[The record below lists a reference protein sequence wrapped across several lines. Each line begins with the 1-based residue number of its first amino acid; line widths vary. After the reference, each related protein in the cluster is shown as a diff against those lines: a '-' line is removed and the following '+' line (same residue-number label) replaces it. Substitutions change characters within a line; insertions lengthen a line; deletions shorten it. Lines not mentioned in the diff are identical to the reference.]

1 MRDWL
6 RGKPGGL
13 LAFAGVAALVAGGL
27 GWATAA
33 ALRLEREQ
41 WDSRA
46 EAVRAIRLR
55 LALGR
60 LDGQLAP
67 LLAREDGR
75 PFNHY
80 SAIFPAALALQN
92 TGFACAPGTVL
103 EPSPLLHA
111 ELPPWALLHFQ
122 ADGKAGWASPQVLPS
137 ALVARLKQAGM
148 AGALA
153 NVTDKRKELLAEVAR
168 TLKPQDLLTAARERA
183 HGAYQRETTLLA
195 HRDNDVNI
203 LLERLT
209 PNRQGKSAANSA
221 EFNNTQR
228 QAVNPQFPYGGG
240 QLGQLG
246 GMNYGQLGG
255 NLGGGNFQGGLGGGF
270 QGNTAAQPAP
280 VQNAGGAQRA
290 AAEPQQVQQ
299 QPAPAQQPQANELT
313 NYTRLPRD
321 QALGVFRDN
330 GTGWLNPAKKEVVVR
345 TEVNVELTPMAPV
358 WLKPETGPERL
369 ALVRLVRVEDQEVCQ
384 GVLLDD
390 KTLCTGLAEL
400 VTDLFSDARLV
411 PAPAGEEAENALA
424 ALPLRL
430 DPGPDEAADGGPGWT
445 PLRVGLA
452 LAWAAAL
459 VALLTVGLGG
469 WSLLDLSERRIRFVS
484 AVTHELRTPLTTLR
498 LYLDM
503 LRDGM
508 VREEARREEYIRT
521 LHGETD
527 RLHRL
532 VGNVLDFSRLE
543 KQRPRLVRAPAG
555 VADLLE
561 QARTAWQR
569 HCEDAG
575 KELLV
580 ENQTPEGAAL
590 CTDAGLVRQVLSN
603 LLDNA
608 CKYSREAA
616 DRRLWLRALPAADG
630 VLFEVE
636 DRGPGVPAKERR
648 SVFRAFRRGRGVD
661 TTAGGVG
668 LGLAL
673 ARRWARLLGGRLALR
688 AASPEG
694 GACFQ
699 LYLPG

>member
-13 LAFAGVAALVAGGL
+13 IAFAGIAALVAGGL

-41 WDSRA
+41 WDERA
-46 EAVRAIRLR
+46 AAVRAIRLR

-60 LDGQLAP
+60 LDGQVAP

-80 SAIFPAALALQN
+80 SAVFPTPLALQN
-92 TGFACAPGTVL
+92 TGHACAPGTVL

-111 ELPPWALLHFQ
+111 DLPPWALLHFQ
-122 ADGKAGWASPQVLPS
+122 ADRQGGWSSPQVPPA
-137 ALVARLKQAGM
+137 ALVARLKQAGLSS
-148 AGALA
+148 ALA
-153 NVTDKRKELLAEVAR
+153 NVTDRRRELLAEVAR
-168 TLKPQDLLTAARERA
+168 GLPTADLLAAARERA
-183 HGAYQRETTLLA
+183 RGAFQHETTLLA
-195 HRDNDVNI
+195 LRDTTLNS
-203 LLERLT
+203 LLDTLGPSGRAGKYNANNSVMGTEL
-209 PNRQGKSAANSA
+209 RQ
-221 EFNNTQR
+221 Q
-228 QAVNPQFPYGGG
+228 VNPAFPYGGQLG
-240 QLGQLG
+240 GTNLGQLG
-246 GMNYGQLGG
+246 G
-255 NLGGGNFQGGLGGGF
+255 FGGGF
-270 QGNTAAQPAP
+270 QGGGGQPAP
-280 VQNAGGAQRA
+280 VQNGGGRGGQRGQS
-290 AAEPQQVQQ
+290 EPQQQM
-299 QPAPAQQPQANELT
+299 PQAAPNDASN
-313 NYTRLPRD
+313 NYRLPRD
-321 QALGVFRDN
+321 QALGVLRDN
-330 GTGWLNPAKKEVVVR
+330 GTGWFNPAKKESVVP
-345 TEVNVELTPMAPV
+345 TEVNLELTPMAPA
-358 WLKPETGPERL
+358 WLKTAAGPERL
-369 ALVRLVRVEDQEVCQ
+369 ALVRLVRFEDREVCQ

-390 KTLCTGLAEL
+390 EALRQGLAEL
-400 VTDLFSDARLV
+400 VADVFHDARIV
-411 PAPAGEEAENALA
+411 PAAAGEEAENVLA

-430 DPGPDEAADGGPGWT
+430 DPGPDEAAGEGPGWT

-459 VALLTVGLGG
+459 VALLAVGLGG

-498 LYLDM
+498 LYLDL
-503 LRDGM
+503 LRDGL
-508 VREEARREEYIRT
+508 VREESRREEYIRT

-543 KQRPRLVRAPAG
+543 KQRPRLALAPTG
-555 VADLLE
+555 VAELLE
-561 QARTAWQR
+561 QARDSWQR

-580 ENQTPEGAAL
+580 ENGLPEGTAV
-590 CTDAGLVRQVLSN
+590 CTDPGLVRQVLAN

-608 CKYSREAA
+608 CKYSRDAA
-616 DRRLWLRALPAADG
+616 DRRLWLRALPAAGG
-630 VLFEVE
+630 VVFEVE
-636 DRGPGVPAKERR
+636 DRGPGVPTPERR

-673 ARRWARLLGGRLALR
+673 ARRWAGLLGGRLALR
-688 AASPEG
+688 PTAPEG

-699 LYLPG
+699 LYVPG